1 LANDFA
7 RFVGK
12 TALVTGGASGI
23 GAATVERLA
32 AEGARVIV
40 ADLDAAGAEAVV
52 ARIRSSGGEAAVV
65 AVDLADQASIERWGQ
80 RVAAETD
87 ALHALVNC
95 AGIVR
100 RVPFESSGPADWEP
114 QMAINLRAPALVTQ
128 VLLPLLRRGRGAVVN
143 VSSEGGFRARPGS
156 WVYDATKAGICAFTR
171 SIAAELA
178 PDGIRAN
185 AVAPGWT
192 VTEMHFGQAPD
203 PVGRRRELETH
214 EHGRSLLGRL
224 ARPHEIAAA
233 IAFLASD
240 DASYV
245 TATVLHVDGGS
256 LSGG

>member
-1 LANDFA
+1 MVSSLA

-12 TALVTGGASGI
+12 TAVVTGGASGI

-32 AEGARVIV
+32 AEGALVVV

-52 ARIRSSGGEAAVV
+52 GRVEAAGGRAV
-65 AVDLADQASIERWGQ
+65 AIPVDLADEASIRRFGQ
-80 RVAAETD
+80 DVAAAAE
-87 ALHALVNC
+87 AVQVLVNC

-100 RVPFESSGPADWEP
+100 RAPFASSGAADWEP
-114 QMAINLRAPALVTQ
+114 QVSINLRAPALVTQ
-128 VLLPLLRRGRGAVVN
+128 ALLPLLERDGGAIVN

-178 PDGIRAN
+178 RHGIRAN

-192 VTEMHFGQAPD
+192 VTEMHFGPAPD
-203 PVGRRRELETH
+203 PAARRRELETL

-256 LSGG
+256 LVAG